1 MGDTNHCL
9 EINASELKTAGTKWT
24 FSLLILL
31 DHLEKITMNIAFIK
45 KMHYVCKNWTVP
57 GDYCRQNFE
66 YESVLTN
73 FLLTDATDRSKISSD
88 HHR

>member
-1 MGDTNHCL
+1 
-9 EINASELKTAGTKWT
+9 
-24 FSLLILL
+24 
-31 DHLEKITMNIAFIK
+31 
-45 KMHYVCKNWTVP
+45 MHYVCKNWTVP